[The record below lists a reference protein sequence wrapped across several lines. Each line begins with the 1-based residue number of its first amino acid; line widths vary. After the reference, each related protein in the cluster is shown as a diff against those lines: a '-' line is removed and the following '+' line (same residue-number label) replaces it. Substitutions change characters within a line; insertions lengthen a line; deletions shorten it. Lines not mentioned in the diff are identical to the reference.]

1 MCDGY
6 QDCVGGTD
14 EVDCGPSKT
23 FIAMML
29 INCYVCKDV
38 GNVPYSGE
46 FSRGRNFC
54 SFCNRMPS
62 CENFFQQNFFS
73 QTFIYEQCLYLATQ
87 QRIDPVH
94 CRNIEQTVAV
104 TKGESEL
111 IVGYAL

>member
-46 FSRGRNFC
+46 FSRGRNFLQFLQ
-54 SFCNRMPS
+54 SNAMLRKFLP
-62 CENFFQQNFFS
+62 
-73 QTFIYEQCLYLATQ
+73 TKYLFANTATT
-87 QRIDPVH
+87 
-94 CRNIEQTVAV
+94 NES
-104 TKGESEL
+104 SEL
-111 IVGYAL
+111 VCTFWQDSSFQEKWPTCFVLLSL